1 MVPSIA
7 SSLLPRIAA
16 TLTAPA
22 PSTTSLQRSSS
33 RAIAA
38 AVASSSTRIRSSRW
52 VRRISSGMPPGRLTA
67 MPSAIVSAVLASI
80 GVPACIDS
88 GIRRARRGLDADDLH
103 VRLGFLDHQRHPRA
117 QPAAADRHDDPREV
131 GDVLEQFQPERALSG
146 DDRLVVERMDE
157 RQSALLRP
165 GQRGN
170 QAGVDAV
177 AADVNDRPGAA
188 RGFDLRHRRVAG
200 HEHLAADP
208 AGGRAGGERLRV
220 VAGAGGD
227 DAVGAAF
234 LAQRGEL
241 RGHAADLERAGA
253 LQVLGLQDD
262 RPARTLGER
271 AGGQDRCP
279 ARDGLNRRACGF
291 DVARGDAH
299 SAMIA
304 SISTSAPIGRAA
316 TPMVVRAGGLCSK

>member
-1 MVPSIA
+1 MIFTSGLA
-7 SSLLPRIAA
+7 SLITSAM
-16 TLTAPA
+16 PA
-22 PSTTSLQRSSS
+22 HSPPPPIGTTTRARSGTSSS
-33 RAIAA
+33 
-38 AVASSSTRIRSSRW
+38 SSSPSEPWPATIAGSSKGCTNASPPSSR
-52 VRRISSGMPPGRLTA
+52 PFE
-67 MPSAIVSAVLASI
+67 
-80 GVPACIDS
+80 
-88 GIRRARRGLDADDLH
+88 RGD
-103 VRLGFLDHQRHPRA
+103 
-117 QPAAADRHDDPREV
+117 
-131 GDVLEQFQPERALSG
+131 
-146 DDRLVVERMDE
+146 
-157 RQSALLRP
+157 
-165 GQRGN
+165 

-177 AADVNDRPGAA
+177 AADVDDRPGAA
-188 RGFDLRHRRVAG
+188 RRLDLRHRRVAG
-200 HEHLAADP
+200 DEHLAADA

-227 DAVGAAF
+227 DAVGAAL

-271 AGGQDRCP
+271 AGGQDRRP
-279 ARDGLNRRACGF
+279 ARDGLHRRACGS

-316 TPMVVRAGGLCSK
+316 TPIVVRAGGLCSK